1 MTRCVWEIVALN
13 SLRPFSLRA
22 GMAGTECQILIIGC
36 GISGVAAAQRLI
48 EAGFQQVR
56 ILEAT
61 GRSGGRIL
69 TESLGER

>member
-1 MTRCVWEIVALN
+1 
-13 SLRPFSLRA
+13 
-22 GMAGTECQILIIGC
+22 MAGTECQILIIGC
-36 GISGVAAAQRLI
+36 GISGVAAAQRLV

-69 TESLGER
+69 TETLGEQ